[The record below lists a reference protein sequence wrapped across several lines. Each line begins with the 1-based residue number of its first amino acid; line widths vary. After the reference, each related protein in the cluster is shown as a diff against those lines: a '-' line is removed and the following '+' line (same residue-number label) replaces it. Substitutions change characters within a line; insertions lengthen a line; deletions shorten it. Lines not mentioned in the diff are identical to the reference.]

1 MSQWVRHGEGET
13 ESRERRAETK
23 GDQGTGCAGGDASRQ
38 AAETCLGREG
48 LGDGERTAT
57 RPERQVLWTPRA
69 SQRLW
74 PHLLNLGAS
83 AKNGVCVG
91 GVAGGWGCWEQSG
104 RTPWKGQLGTGGGKG
119 SVSGAR
125 KADSKEAGD
134 QLTMAEMAPLYL
146 AMGRDLGSALARLVG
161 RLWTASGQ

>member
-1 MSQWVRHGEGET
+1 M
-13 ESRERRAETK
+13 
-23 GDQGTGCAGGDASRQ
+23 
-38 AAETCLGREG
+38 
-48 LGDGERTAT
+48 
-57 RPERQVLWTPRA
+57 
-69 SQRLW
+69 
-74 PHLLNLGAS
+74 
-83 AKNGVCVG
+83 VCVWG